1 MSKKNNHNSDLLI
14 AANEPFPRGMAATN
28 RFTTYAE
35 QIAKVKRV
43 SVLLL
48 KPTETEGKVINN
60 EATGVYKG
68 INFRYLHNTT
78 IWPPKGFKLKKA
90 TIRLKTFYLLIS
102 YFFRY
107 RTKTVLLVSNKL
119 EYIWFLWLLSKVFK
133 FKYFQEKSEL
143 PPVMKNKA
151 SFLYTMLYL
160 KSYRIF
166 DGILVMTHQ
175 LVHCFRNLKQNNLF
189 HLPMTVDINR
199 FTNFEQSKQYSV
211 GKKIVFT
218 YAGGGVYYRDGL
230 KQMVDAFMESF
241 KTIQN
246 FEFNIYGP
254 VNMHDK
260 YLAELFKLVEDRNAS
275 GYIKFRGRVDSSKM
289 PSVLQEADCL
299 IMTPPTDFD
308 SGGFPTKLG
317 EFLATGKPV
326 ICTKVSEI
334 PLYLNSENCVLLIPD
349 NHSSL
354 VNAICDIVKNYK
366 NYEYI
371 GLNGKK
377 AALKHFNVET
387 YVDGLIKFLK
397 L

>member
-1 MSKKNNHNSDLLI
+1 MSRKNSHNIDLLI
-14 AANEPFPRGMAATN
+14 VANEPFPRGMAATN

-60 EATGVYKG
+60 EASGVYKG

-78 IWPPKGFKLKKA
+78 IWPPKGFKFKKA
-90 TIRLKTFYLLIS
+90 TIRLNAFFLLIS
-102 YFFRY
+102 YFLGY
-107 RTKTVLLVSNKL
+107 STKTVLLVSNKI

-133 FKYFQEKSEL
+133 FSYFQEKSEL
-143 PPVMKNKA
+143 PPVMKNKS
-151 SFLYTMLYL
+151 SFLYTKLYL

-175 LVHCFRNLKQNNLF
+175 LVNCFRDLKQSNLF
-189 HLPMTVDINR
+189 HLPMTVDVNR
-199 FTNFEQSKQYSV
+199 FTNLEHSKQYSV
-211 GKKIVFT
+211 DKKTVFT

-230 KQMVDAFMESF
+230 KQMVDAFIESY
-241 KTIQN
+241 KTTQN
-246 FEFNIYGP
+246 FEFKIYGP
-254 VNMHDK
+254 VNMQDR
-260 YLAELFKLVEDRNAS
+260 YLAEIVKLVEVRNAS

-289 PSVLQEADCL
+289 PAVLLEADCL
-299 IMTPPTDFD
+299 IMAPPTDFD

-334 PLYLNSENCVLLIPD
+334 PLYLNSENCVLLEPD
-349 NHSSL
+349 NHSAM
-354 VNAICDIVKNYK
+354 VNAICDVVNNYK
-366 NYEYI
+366 AYENI
-371 GLNGKK
+371 GINGRKV
-377 AALKHFNVET
+377 ALKHFNVET